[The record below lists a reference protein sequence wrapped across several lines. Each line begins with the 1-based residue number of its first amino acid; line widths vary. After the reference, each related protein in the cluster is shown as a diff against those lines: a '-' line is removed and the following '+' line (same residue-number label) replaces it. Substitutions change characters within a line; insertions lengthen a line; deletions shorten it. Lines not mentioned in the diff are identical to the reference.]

1 MAPTHHTPDNAQPD
15 GVDPFLAE
23 ILAQPDAMRDAAAA
37 LVAQADRLERLRH
50 LVQRNER
57 PLVLTGMG
65 SSYDSLIGLSSV
77 LGRAGIQTVI
87 INTAE
92 LVNFQL
98 PTLHAGAV
106 VIAVSQSGRSAEIIR
121 LTAELAAL
129 SEVTLVSITNGPDS
143 PLAHAADL
151 SLDMNAGEERGPS
164 TKTYVA
170 TLVVL
175 AAIARLITDGAQSPA
190 AVAERT
196 RALSLRA
203 AEGLELLFSTHRL
216 LTRTVAA
223 WADGRSNVAIV
234 GRGVGLATA
243 ELAAL
248 ILKEAAQCAA
258 QSMDAAEFRHGPLE
272 LAGPDLAVAVISL
285 EPATLALDRR
295 LVTDLTARGSSVF
308 AIGMPDAAADV
319 ERVVVESVDPLLDA
333 AVAAAPLQLLAW
345 HLAAARHD
353 VPGLFTVGSK
363 VTTEE

>member
-77 LGRAGIQTVI
+77 
-87 INTAE
+87 
-92 LVNFQL
+92 
-98 PTLHAGAV
+98 GAV

-353 VPGLFTVGSK
+353 VPGVFTVGSK